1 MYYSLRGTL
10 LVKELGIVVV
20 ECGGVGYRV
29 AVPAGSYARF
39 PAVGEEAMVYTYLSV
54 REDAMEL
61 FGFPTEA
68 ELTTYKMLVS
78 VSGVGPKVGLAILS
92 DLSAD
97 TAMTAIA
104 AGDYKPLT
112 AAAGVGP
119 KLAQRI
125 VLELKDKVG
134 ALEGVSSDAAPA
146 AAGAATG
153 GKAEAAEALAALG
166 FPRSQALAAL
176 RGLDNSLSVEDY
188 IKEGLKLLSS
198 QV

>member
-10 LVKELGIVVV
+10 LVKELGTVVV

-104 AGDYKPLT
+104 AGDYKPLP

-119 KLAQRI
+119 KVAQRI

-134 ALEGVSSDAAPA
+134 ALEGVSAGAAPA
-146 AAGAATG
+146 AAGHFF
-153 GKAEAAEALAALG
+153 LFIPF
-166 FPRSQALAAL
+166 FPLPAPQIAVLP
-176 RGLDNSLSVEDY
+176 
-188 IKEGLKLLSS
+188 LL
-198 QV
+198 

>member
-1 MYYSLRGTL
+1 
-10 LVKELGIVVV
+10 
-20 ECGGVGYRV
+20 
-29 AVPAGSYARF
+29 
-39 PAVGEEAMVYTYLSV
+39 
-54 REDAMEL
+54 MEL

>member
-10 LVKELGIVVV
+10 LIKELGTVVV

-39 PAVGEEAMVYTYLSV
+39 PSVGEEALVYTYLAV
-54 REDAMEL
+54 REDALEL
-61 FGFPTEA
+61 YGFPTEA
-68 ELTTYKMLVS
+68 ELSTYKLLIS

-112 AAAGVGP
+112 GAAGVGP

-134 ALEGVSSDAAPA
+134 ALEGMQLGGASAAPGVA
-146 AAGAATG
+146 SG
-153 GKAEAAEALAALG
+153 GKAEAADALAALG
-166 FPRSQALAAL
+166 FPRSQALSAL
-176 RGLDNSLSVEDY
+176 RGLDSGLGVEDY
-188 IKEGLKLLSS
+188 IKEGLKLLSK
-198 QV
+198 QI

>member
-10 LVKELGIVVV
+10 LIKELGTVVV

-39 PAVGEEAMVYTYLSV
+39 PSVGDEAMVYTYLAV
-54 REDAMEL
+54 REDALEL
-61 FGFPTEA
+61 YGFPSEA
-68 ELTTYKMLVS
+68 ELSTYKLLIS

-112 AAAGVGP
+112 GAAGVGP

-134 ALEGVSSDAAPA
+134 ALEGMQTDGS
-146 AAGAATG
+146 AAGQGAASG
-153 GKAEAAEALAALG
+153 GKAEAADALAALG
-166 FPRSQALAAL
+166 FPRSQALSAL
-176 RGLDNSLSVEDY
+176 RSLGNGLSVEDY
-188 IKEGLKLLSS
+188 IKEGLKLLSK
-198 QV
+198 QI